1 MYRKVRNSYV
11 KYGRRPE
18 TGVRPHCNIED
29 RKIEKMKQNS
39 NTEEV
44 PEGKGK
50 GTLVGRAVW
59 AVCLFCLLAAV
70 FVWRMGVQRAEKEPV
85 SVPQEAMLAGT
96 AGEGAYFLLSAV
108 EDAKEQ
114 VQVDSCEVLSDG
126 ERFTLSGTAKV
137 LPEGD
142 DGRFYLFAL
151 EVYEEAIPEGEE
163 PIAQTKAAEKFRLTA
178 DVGQYGEDSRLYD
191 KFVVGVKKD
200 GRYVAV
206 STPHYITNPEA
217 LADYTEPFPET
228 DSIKGLLVDSQKLG
242 TTELDELGV
251 KHAVYNVTLS
261 RLLGPTTDKNYPTI
275 IYTYNGKDY
284 ELNGRVVSEYD
295 YAFSTLTKKGIVT
308 TAILLND
315 RSEDQMQMIH
325 PLSRDGDAYYYA
337 FNAAEKEGSEYL
349 AAVVSFLAERYRDT
363 EHGIVMNWIVG
374 NEINV
379 RSLWN
384 YMSYVDLKTYV
395 REYVRAFRICYNVIR
410 SINANARVYISLDQQ
425 WDRELSSESSYNSR
439 DVLDEFNAQIKKEGN
454 ISWGL
459 AHHPYS
465 IPMTWPK
472 FWDMSGQ
479 DERLVQDSED
489 TSVVT
494 IYNIGVVTDY
504 LQKEEFLDPDGQV
517 RHFLLSEMGFSSAY
531 GEDAQAAAFVYA
543 YYIAENDP
551 YIDAMILSRET
562 DAAEEVSQGLAL
574 GLSYQNGR
582 RKMIYD
588 VFKYIDTDQAEE
600 YTQFALDY
608 IGISDW
614 SEVIDMQED

>member
-1 MYRKVRNSYV
+1 
-11 KYGRRPE
+11 
-18 TGVRPHCNIED
+18 
-29 RKIEKMKQNS
+29 MKRTS
-39 NTEEV
+39 KKEEV
-44 PEGKGK
+44 SERNGEEKTGGGAGDSSSGNK
-50 GTLVGRAVW
+50 NVLRGA
-59 AVCLFCLLAAV
+59 AIIVCALFLLAAAL
-70 FVWRMGVQRAEKEPV
+70 VWRASGQGGESGAV
-85 SVPQEAMLAGT
+85 SVPQEAALAGT
-96 AGEGAYFLLSAV
+96 AGEGAYFFLSAV
-108 EDAKEQ
+108 EEAREQ
-114 VQVDSCEVLSDG
+114 IQVEACEVLPDG
-126 ERFTLSGTAKV
+126 KNFALSGSAREIPV
-137 LPEGD
+137 ND

-151 EVYEEAIPEGEE
+151 EVYEETIPEGEE
-163 PIAQTKAAEKFRLTA
+163 PVAWTKAASQFTLTA
-178 DVGQYGEDSRLYD
+178 GVCGEGEAFRLYD
-191 KFVVGVKKD
+191 KFVVAVKQN
-200 GRYVAV
+200 GRYMAV
-206 STPHYITNPEA
+206 STPRYITNPEV
-217 LADYTEPFPET
+217 LSDYTEPFPES

-251 KHAVYNVTLS
+251 KHAVYNIPLS
-261 RLLGPTTDKNYPTI
+261 RLLGPTTDRNYPTI
-275 IYTYNGKDY
+275 TYTYNGKDY

-295 YAFSTLTKKGIVT
+295 YAFSTLTEKGIVS

-315 RSEDQMQMIH
+315 KSDEYPQMIH

-337 FNAAEKEGSEYL
+337 FNAAEEEGCEYL

-363 EHGIVMNWIVG
+363 EHGIVMNWVVG

-425 WDRELSSESSYNSR
+425 WNRELTGESSYNSKA
-439 DVLDEFNAQIKKEGN
+439 VLDEFNEQIMEEGN
-454 ISWGL
+454 IGWGL

-465 IPMTWPK
+465 LPMTWPK
-472 FWDMSGQ
+472 FWEMSGR
-479 DERLVQDSED
+479 DAGLVLDSEN
-489 TSVVT
+489 TPVVT

-504 LQKEEFLDPDGQV
+504 LQKEEFLDPDGEV
-517 RHFLLSEMGFSSAY
+517 RPFLLSEMGFSSAY

-543 YYIAENDP
+543 YYIAESNP
-551 YIDAMILSRET
+551 YIDALILSRET

-588 VFKYIDTDQAEE
+588 VFKYIDTDQEEE
-600 YTQFALDY
+600 YTGFALDY

-614 SEVIDMQED
+614 SEVIEGAE

>member
-1 MYRKVRNSYV
+1 
-11 KYGRRPE
+11 
-18 TGVRPHCNIED
+18 
-29 RKIEKMKQNS
+29 MKRTS
-39 NTEEV
+39 KTEEV
-44 PEGKGK
+44 PEGSGEARSDSKAGHPLSRRK
-50 GTLVGRAVW
+50 NVLRGA
-59 AVCLFCLLAAV
+59 AFIVCVLFLLAAV
-70 FVWRMGVQRAEKEPV
+70 LFWRLSGQGKEGEPV
-85 SVPQEAMLAGT
+85 SVPQEAVMAGT
-96 AGEGAYFLLSAV
+96 AGEGAYFLLSAM
-108 EDAKEQ
+108 EDAQEQ
-114 VQVDSCEVLSDG
+114 IQVESCMALSDG
-126 ERFTLSGTAKV
+126 ENFSLSGTAQRI
-137 LPEGD
+137 PAND

-151 EVYEEAIPEGEE
+151 EVYEESIPEGEE
-163 PIAQTKAAEKFRLTA
+163 PIAQTEAARNFTLTA
-178 DVGQYGEDSRLYD
+178 AINEYQADSHLYD
-191 KFVVGVKKD
+191 KFVVAVKQN
-200 GRYVAV
+200 GRYLAV

-217 LADYTEPFPET
+217 IADYTAAFPEV

-251 KHAVYNVTLS
+251 KHAVYNVPLS

-275 IYTYNGKDY
+275 TYTYNGKDY

-295 YAFSTLTKKGIVT
+295 YAFSTLTEKGIVT

-315 RSEDQMQMIH
+315 KSEDYPQMIH
-325 PLSRDGDAYYYA
+325 PLSRDGNAYYYA
-337 FNAAEKEGSEYL
+337 FNAAEEEGSEYL

-363 EHGIVMNWIVG
+363 EHGIVMNWIIG

-384 YMSYVDLKTYV
+384 YMQYVDLETYV
-395 REYVRAFRICYNVIR
+395 REYVRAFRICYNVIK
-410 SINANARVYISLDQQ
+410 SANANARVYISLDQQ
-425 WDRELSSESSYNSR
+425 WNRELTGNSSYNSKAI
-439 DVLDEFNAQIKKEGN
+439 LDEFNAQITEEGN
-454 ISWGL
+454 IGWGL

-479 DERLVQDSED
+479 DERLVKDTED

-494 IYNIGVVTDY
+494 IYNIGVITDY

-551 YIDAMILSRET
+551 YIDALILSRET

-582 RKMIYD
+582 KKMIYD
-588 VFKYIDTDQAEE
+588 VYKYIDTDQAEE

-614 SEVIDMQED
+614 SEVIEMQEDQDSSGPDQG

>member
-1 MYRKVRNSYV
+1 
-11 KYGRRPE
+11 
-18 TGVRPHCNIED
+18 
-29 RKIEKMKQNS
+29 MKRTS
-39 NTEEV
+39 KKEEV
-44 PEGKGK
+44 PEGSGEDRSDSKAGHPLA
-50 GTLVGRAVW
+50 GHRNVLRGAAVI
-59 AVCLFCLLAAV
+59 VCVLFLLAAAL
-70 FVWRMGVQRAEKEPV
+70 FWRLNGQGREGEPV
-85 SVPQEAMLAGT
+85 SVPQGAVTAGGG
-96 AGEGAYFLLSAV
+96 GEGAYFLLSAM
-108 EDAKEQ
+108 EDAQEQ
-114 VQVDSCEVLSDG
+114 IQVEACEVLSDG
-126 ERFTLSGTAKV
+126 ENFALSGTAQRI
-137 LPEGD
+137 PAND
-142 DGRFYLFAL
+142 DDRFYLFAL
-151 EVYEEAIPEGEE
+151 EVYEESIPEGEE
-163 PIAQTKAAEKFRLTA
+163 PIAQTEAARNFTLTA
-178 DVGQYGEDSRLYD
+178 AINEYQEDSRLYD
-191 KFVVGVKKD
+191 KFVVAVKQN
-200 GRYVAV
+200 GMYLAV
-206 STPHYITNPEA
+206 STPHYITNPEE
-217 LADYTEPFPET
+217 LADYKEPFPEA

-251 KHAVYNVTLS
+251 KHAVYNVPLS

-275 IYTYNGKDY
+275 TYTYNGKDY

-295 YAFSTLTKKGIVT
+295 YAFSTLTEKGIVT

-315 RSEDQMQMIH
+315 KSEAYQQMIH
-325 PLSRDGDAYYYA
+325 PLSRDGNAYYYA
-337 FNAAEKEGSEYL
+337 FNAAEEEGSEYL

-363 EHGIVMNWIVG
+363 EHGIVMNWVVG

-384 YMSYVDLKTYV
+384 YMKYVDLETYV
-395 REYVRAFRICYNVIR
+395 REYVRAFRICYNVIK
-410 SINANARVYISLDQQ
+410 SANANARVYISLDQQ
-425 WDRELSSESSYNSR
+425 WNRELTGNSSYNSKAI
-439 DVLDEFNAQIKKEGN
+439 LDEFNAQITEEGN
-454 ISWGL
+454 IGWGL

-479 DERLVQDSED
+479 DERLVQDSEN

-494 IYNIGVVTDY
+494 IYNIGVITDY

-551 YIDAMILSRET
+551 YIDALILSTEPAA
-562 DAAEEVSQGLAL
+562 AAEVSHGLAL

-582 RKMIYD
+582 KKMIYD
-588 VFKYIDTDQAEE
+588 VFKYIDTDREEE

-614 SEVIDMQED
+614 SEVIDIREDQDSSEAAQR

>member
-1 MYRKVRNSYV
+1 MQREK
-11 KYGRRPE
+11 E
-18 TGVRPHCNIED
+18 TAGE
-29 RKIEKMKQNS
+29 MKPSS

-44 PEGKGK
+44 PE
-50 GTLVGRAVW
+50 
-59 AVCLFCLLAAV
+59 
-70 FVWRMGVQRAEKEPV
+70 EN
-85 SVPQEAMLAGT
+85 
-96 AGEGAYFLLSAV
+96 GEGRRVRYQTGHILGGAAFVVCVLFLLSALMAGCGNSRGKGAEAAFGTQEAVTTGRAGEGVWFTEV
-108 EDAKEQ
+108 ESAVSQ
-114 VQVDSCEVLSDG
+114 VRVDSCEALSDG
-126 ERFTLSGTAKV
+126 ERFSVSGTAPL
-137 LPEGD
+137 LPESD

-151 EVYEEAIPEGEE
+151 EVYEESIPAGGE
-163 PIAQTKAAEKFRLTA
+163 PIAQTDLAREFSLTA
-178 DVGQYGEDSRLYD
+178 EIRGYEEDSRLYD
-191 KFVVGVKKD
+191 KFVVAVKRD
-200 GRYVAV
+200 GRYIAV
-206 STPHYITNPEA
+206 STPHYITNPEV
-217 LADYTEPFPET
+217 LADYTEPFPEV

-251 KHAVYNVTLS
+251 KHAVYNIPLS
-261 RLLGPTTDKNYPTI
+261 RLLGPTTDRNYPTI
-275 IYTYNGKDY
+275 IYTYNGREY

-295 YAFSTLTKKGIVT
+295 YAFSTLTAKGIVS

-315 RSEDQMQMIH
+315 RSEDWPQMIH

-337 FNAAEKEGSEYL
+337 FNAAEEEGSEYL

-384 YMSYVDLKTYV
+384 YMQYVDLKTYV
-395 REYVRAFRICYNVIR
+395 REYVRAFRICYNVIK
-410 SINANARVYISLDQQ
+410 SVNANARVYISLDQQ
-425 WDRELSSESSYNSR
+425 WDRELTGEESYNSR
-439 DVLDEFNAQIKKEGN
+439 DILDEFNAQITKEGN
-454 ISWGL
+454 IGWGM

-479 DERLVQDSED
+479 DERLVKDAED
-489 TSVVT
+489 TPVVT
-494 IYNIGVVTDY
+494 IYNIEVVTDY

-582 RKMIYD
+582 RKMIYE

-614 SEVIDMQED
+614 SEVIGTRERK

>member
-1 MYRKVRNSYV
+1 MAGCGN
-11 KYGRRPE
+11 GR
-18 TGVRPHCNIED
+18 
-29 RKIEKMKQNS
+29 
-39 NTEEV
+39 
-44 PEGKGK
+44 GKGAEAAF
-50 GTLVGRAVW
+50 GT
-59 AVCLFCLLAAV
+59 
-70 FVWRMGVQRAEKEPV
+70 
-85 SVPQEAMLAGT
+85 QEAVTTGR
-96 AGEGAYFLLSAV
+96 AGEGVWFTEVESAV
-108 EDAKEQ
+108 SQ
-114 VQVDSCEVLSDG
+114 VRVDSCEALSDG
-126 ERFTLSGTAKV
+126 ERFSVSGTAPL
-137 LPEGD
+137 LPESD

-151 EVYEEAIPEGEE
+151 EVYEESIPAGGE
-163 PIAQTKAAEKFRLTA
+163 PIAQTDLAREFSLTA
-178 DVGQYGEDSRLYD
+178 EIRGYEEDSRLYD
-191 KFVVGVKKD
+191 KFVVAVKRD
-200 GRYVAV
+200 GRYIAV
-206 STPHYITNPEA
+206 STPHYITNPEV
-217 LADYTEPFPET
+217 LADYTEPFPEV

-251 KHAVYNVTLS
+251 KHAVYNIPLS
-261 RLLGPTTDKNYPTI
+261 RLLGPTTDRNYPTI
-275 IYTYNGKDY
+275 IYTYNGKEY

-295 YAFSTLTKKGIVT
+295 YAFSTLTAKGIVS

-315 RSEDQMQMIH
+315 RSEDWPQMIH

-337 FNAAEKEGSEYL
+337 FNAAEEEGSEYL

-384 YMSYVDLKTYV
+384 YMQYVDLKTYV

-410 SINANARVYISLDQQ
+410 SVNANARVYISLDQQ
-425 WDRELSSESSYNSR
+425 WNRELTGEDSYNSR
-439 DVLDEFNAQIKKEGN
+439 DILDEFNEQITQGGN
-454 ISWGL
+454 ISWGM

-479 DERLVQDSED
+479 DARLVQDTED
-489 TSVVT
+489 TPVVT

-517 RHFLLSEMGFSSAY
+517 RHFLLSEMGFTSAY

-582 RKMIYD
+582 RKMIYE
-588 VFKYIDTDQAEE
+588 VFKYIDTEREEE

-608 IGISDW
+608 VGISDW
-614 SEVIDMQED
+614 AEVIGTSERK

>member
-1 MYRKVRNSYV
+1 
-11 KYGRRPE
+11 
-18 TGVRPHCNIED
+18 
-29 RKIEKMKQNS
+29 MKSTS

-44 PEGKGK
+44 PEDNGKGAFPGYQWSYK
-50 GTLVGRAVW
+50 RYGA
-59 AVCLFCLLAAV
+59 AFIVCVLFLFSALLTGCA
-70 FVWRMGVQRAEKEPV
+70 GGGK
-85 SVPQEAMLAGT
+85 QEAAGGVEEEMLAGR
-96 AGEGAYFLLSAV
+96 AGEGLLFSEVESAV
-108 EDAKEQ
+108 SQ
-114 VQVDSCEVLSDG
+114 VRVDSCEALADG
-126 ERFTLSGTAKV
+126 ERFCLSGTAAF
-137 LPEGD
+137 LPESD
-142 DGRFYLFAL
+142 DGKFYLFAL
-151 EVYEEAIPEGEE
+151 EVYEEAIPEGEA
-163 PIAQTKAAEKFRLTA
+163 PIAQTDLAREFSLTA
-178 DVGQYGEDSRLYD
+178 EIREYEEDSRLYD
-191 KFVVGVKKD
+191 KFVVAVKQN
-200 GRYVAV
+200 GGYTAV
-206 STPHYITNPEA
+206 TAPQYITNPEI

-251 KHAVYNVTLS
+251 KHAVYNIPLS
-261 RLLGPTTDKNYPTI
+261 RLLGPTTDRNYPTI
-275 IYTYNGKDY
+275 IYTYNGKEY

-295 YAFSTLTKKGIVT
+295 YAFSTLTAKGIVS

-315 RSEDQMQMIH
+315 RSEDWPQMIH

-337 FNAAEKEGSEYL
+337 FNAAEEEGSEYL

-384 YMSYVDLKTYV
+384 YMQYVDLKTYV

-410 SINANARVYISLDQQ
+410 SVNANARVYISLDQQ
-425 WDRELSSESSYNSR
+425 WNRELTGEDSYNSR
-439 DVLDEFNAQIKKEGN
+439 DILDEFNEQITQGGN
-454 ISWGL
+454 ISWGM

-479 DERLVQDSED
+479 DARLVQDTED
-489 TSVVT
+489 TPVVT

-504 LQKEEFLDPDGQV
+504 LQKEEFLDLDGQV
-517 RHFLLSEMGFSSAY
+517 RHFLLSEMGFTSAY

-582 RKMIYD
+582 RKMIYE
-588 VFKYIDTDQAEE
+588 VFKYIDTEREEE

-608 IGISDW
+608 VGISDW
-614 SEVIDMQED
+614 AEVIGTSERK

>member
-1 MYRKVRNSYV
+1 
-11 KYGRRPE
+11 
-18 TGVRPHCNIED
+18 
-29 RKIEKMKQNS
+29 MKRTS
-39 NTEEV
+39 KKEEV
-44 PEGKGK
+44 PEGSGEDRSDSKAGHPLA
-50 GTLVGRAVW
+50 GHRNVLRGAAVI
-59 AVCLFCLLAAV
+59 VCVLFLLAAAL
-70 FVWRMGVQRAEKEPV
+70 FWRLNGQGREGEAV
-85 SVPQEAMLAGT
+85 SVPQEAVMAGT
-96 AGEGAYFLLSAV
+96 AGEGAYFLLSAM
-108 EDAKEQ
+108 EDAQEQ
-114 VQVDSCEVLSDG
+114 IQVEACEVLSDG
-126 ERFTLSGTAKV
+126 ENFALSGTAQRI
-137 LPEGD
+137 PAND

-151 EVYEEAIPEGEE
+151 EVYEESIPEGE
-163 PIAQTKAAEKFRLTA
+163 PIAQTEAARNFTLTA
-178 DVGQYGEDSRLYD
+178 TINEYQEDSRLYD
-191 KFVVGVKKD
+191 KFVVAVKQN
-200 GRYVAV
+200 GMYLAV
-206 STPHYITNPEA
+206 STPHYITNPEE
-217 LADYTEPFPET
+217 LADYKEPFPEA

-251 KHAVYNVTLS
+251 KHAVYNVPLS

-275 IYTYNGKDY
+275 TYTYNGKDY

-295 YAFSTLTKKGIVT
+295 YAFSTLTEKGIVT

-315 RSEDQMQMIH
+315 KSEAYPQMIH
-325 PLSRDGDAYYYA
+325 PLSRDGNAYYYA
-337 FNAAEKEGSEYL
+337 FNAAEEEGSEYL

-363 EHGIVMNWIVG
+363 EHGIVMNWVVG

-384 YMSYVDLKTYV
+384 YMKYVDLETYV
-395 REYVRAFRICYNVIR
+395 REYVRAFRICYNVIK
-410 SINANARVYISLDQQ
+410 SANANARVYISLDQQ
-425 WDRELSSESSYNSR
+425 WNRELTGNSSYNSKAI
-439 DVLDEFNAQIKKEGN
+439 LDEFNAQITEEGN
-454 ISWGL
+454 IGWGL

-479 DERLVQDSED
+479 DERLVQDSEN

-494 IYNIGVVTDY
+494 IYNIGVITDY

-551 YIDAMILSRET
+551 YIDALILSRET

-582 RKMIYD
+582 KKMIYD

-614 SEVIDMQED
+614 SEVIEMQEDQDSSGPDQG

>member
-1 MYRKVRNSYV
+1 MQREK
-11 KYGRRPE
+11 E
-18 TGVRPHCNIED
+18 TAGE
-29 RKIEKMKQNS
+29 MKPSS

-44 PEGKGK
+44 PE
-50 GTLVGRAVW
+50 
-59 AVCLFCLLAAV
+59 
-70 FVWRMGVQRAEKEPV
+70 EN
-85 SVPQEAMLAGT
+85 
-96 AGEGAYFLLSAV
+96 GEGRRVRYQTGHILGGAAFVVCVLFLLSALMAGCGNGRGKGAEAAFGTQEAVTTGRAGEGVWFTEV
-108 EDAKEQ
+108 ESAVSQ
-114 VQVDSCEVLSDG
+114 VRVDSCEALSDG
-126 ERFTLSGTAKV
+126 ERFSVSGTAPL
-137 LPEGD
+137 LPESD

-151 EVYEEAIPEGEE
+151 EVYEESIPAGGE
-163 PIAQTKAAEKFRLTA
+163 PIAQTDLAREFSLTA
-178 DVGQYGEDSRLYD
+178 EIRGYEEDSRLYD
-191 KFVVGVKKD
+191 KFVVAVKRD
-200 GRYVAV
+200 GRYIAV
-206 STPHYITNPEA
+206 STPHYITNPEV
-217 LADYTEPFPET
+217 LADYTEPFPEV

-251 KHAVYNVTLS
+251 KHAVYNIPLS
-261 RLLGPTTDKNYPTI
+261 RLLGPTTDRNYPTI
-275 IYTYNGKDY
+275 IYTYNGREY

-295 YAFSTLTKKGIVT
+295 YAFSTLTAKGIVS

-315 RSEDQMQMIH
+315 RSEDWPQMIH

-337 FNAAEKEGSEYL
+337 FNAAEEEGSEYL

-384 YMSYVDLKTYV
+384 YMQYVDLKTYV

-410 SINANARVYISLDQQ
+410 SVNANARVYISLDQQ
-425 WDRELSSESSYNSR
+425 WNRELTGEDSYNSR
-439 DVLDEFNAQIKKEGN
+439 DILDEFNEQITQGGN
-454 ISWGL
+454 ISWGM

-479 DERLVQDSED
+479 DARLVQDTED
-489 TSVVT
+489 TPVVT

-517 RHFLLSEMGFSSAY
+517 RHFLLSEMGFTSAY

-551 YIDAMILSRET
+551 HIDAMILSRET

-582 RKMIYD
+582 RKMIYE
-588 VFKYIDTDQAEE
+588 VFKYIDTEREEE

-608 IGISDW
+608 VGISDW
-614 SEVIDMQED
+614 AEVIGTSERK

>member
-1 MYRKVRNSYV
+1 
-11 KYGRRPE
+11 
-18 TGVRPHCNIED
+18 
-29 RKIEKMKQNS
+29 MKRTS
-39 NTEEV
+39 KKEEV
-44 PEGKGK
+44 PEGSGEDRSDSKAGHPLA
-50 GTLVGRAVW
+50 GHRNVLRGAAVI
-59 AVCLFCLLAAV
+59 VCVLFLLAAAL
-70 FVWRMGVQRAEKEPV
+70 FWRLNGQGREGEAV
-85 SVPQEAMLAGT
+85 SVPQEAVMAGT
-96 AGEGAYFLLSAV
+96 AGEGAYFLLSAM
-108 EDAKEQ
+108 EDAQEQ
-114 VQVDSCEVLSDG
+114 IQVEACEVLSDG
-126 ERFTLSGTAKV
+126 ENFALSGTAQRI
-137 LPEGD
+137 PAND

-151 EVYEEAIPEGEE
+151 EVYEESIPEGE
-163 PIAQTKAAEKFRLTA
+163 PIAQTEAARNFTLTA
-178 DVGQYGEDSRLYD
+178 TINEYQEDSRLYD
-191 KFVVGVKKD
+191 KFVVAVKQN
-200 GRYVAV
+200 GMYLAV
-206 STPHYITNPEA
+206 STPHYITNPEE
-217 LADYTEPFPET
+217 LADYKEPFPEA

-251 KHAVYNVTLS
+251 KHAVYNVPLS

-275 IYTYNGKDY
+275 TYTYNGKDY

-295 YAFSTLTKKGIVT
+295 YAFSTLTEKGIVT

-315 RSEDQMQMIH
+315 KSEAYPQMIH
-325 PLSRDGDAYYYA
+325 PLSRDGNAYYYA
-337 FNAAEKEGSEYL
+337 FNAAEEEGSEYL

-363 EHGIVMNWIVG
+363 EHGIVMNWVVG

-384 YMSYVDLKTYV
+384 YMKYVDLETYV
-395 REYVRAFRICYNVIR
+395 REYVRAFRICYNVIK
-410 SINANARVYISLDQQ
+410 SANANARVYISLDQQ
-425 WDRELSSESSYNSR
+425 WNRELTGNSSYNSKAI
-439 DVLDEFNAQIKKEGN
+439 LDEFNAQITEEGN
-454 ISWGL
+454 IGWGL

-479 DERLVQDSED
+479 DERLVQDSEN

-494 IYNIGVVTDY
+494 IYNIGVITDY

-551 YIDAMILSRET
+551 YIDALILSRET

-582 RKMIYD
+582 KKMIYD

-614 SEVIDMQED
+614 SEVIDMQEDQDSSGPDQG

>member
-1 MYRKVRNSYV
+1 MQREK
-11 KYGRRPE
+11 E
-18 TGVRPHCNIED
+18 TAGE
-29 RKIEKMKQNS
+29 MKPSS

-44 PEGKGK
+44 PE
-50 GTLVGRAVW
+50 
-59 AVCLFCLLAAV
+59 
-70 FVWRMGVQRAEKEPV
+70 EN
-85 SVPQEAMLAGT
+85 
-96 AGEGAYFLLSAV
+96 GEGRRVRYQTGHILGGAAFVVCVLFLLSALMAGCGNGRGKGAEAAFGTQEAVTTGRAGEGVWFTEV
-108 EDAKEQ
+108 ESAVSQ
-114 VQVDSCEVLSDG
+114 VRVDSCEALSDG
-126 ERFTLSGTAKV
+126 ERFSVSGTAPL
-137 LPEGD
+137 LPESD

-151 EVYEEAIPEGEE
+151 EVYEESIPAGGE
-163 PIAQTKAAEKFRLTA
+163 PIAQTDLAREFSLTA
-178 DVGQYGEDSRLYD
+178 EIRGYEEDSRLYD
-191 KFVVGVKKD
+191 KFVVAVKRD
-200 GRYVAV
+200 GRYIAV
-206 STPHYITNPEA
+206 STPHYITNPEV
-217 LADYTEPFPET
+217 LADYTEPFPEV

-251 KHAVYNVTLS
+251 KHAVYNIPLS
-261 RLLGPTTDKNYPTI
+261 RLLGPTTDRNYPTI
-275 IYTYNGKDY
+275 IYTYNGREY

-295 YAFSTLTKKGIVT
+295 YAFSTLTAKGIVS

-315 RSEDQMQMIH
+315 RSEDWPQMIH

-337 FNAAEKEGSEYL
+337 FNAAEEEGSEYL

-384 YMSYVDLKTYV
+384 YMQYVDLKTYV
-395 REYVRAFRICYNVIR
+395 REYVRAFRICYNVIK
-410 SINANARVYISLDQQ
+410 SVNANARVYISLDQQ
-425 WDRELSSESSYNSR
+425 WDRELTGEESYNSR
-439 DVLDEFNAQIKKEGN
+439 DILDEFNAQITKEGN
-454 ISWGL
+454 IGWGM

-479 DERLVQDSED
+479 DERLVKDAED
-489 TSVVT
+489 TPVVT
-494 IYNIGVVTDY
+494 IYNIEVVTDY

-582 RKMIYD
+582 RKMIYE

-614 SEVIDMQED
+614 SEVIGTRERK

>member
-1 MYRKVRNSYV
+1 
-11 KYGRRPE
+11 
-18 TGVRPHCNIED
+18 
-29 RKIEKMKQNS
+29 MKRTS
-39 NTEEV
+39 KKEEV
-44 PEGKGK
+44 PEGSGEDRSDSKAGHPLA
-50 GTLVGRAVW
+50 GHRNVLRGAAVI
-59 AVCLFCLLAAV
+59 VCVLFLLAAAL
-70 FVWRMGVQRAEKEPV
+70 FWRLNGQGREGEAV
-85 SVPQEAMLAGT
+85 SVPQEAVMAGT
-96 AGEGAYFLLSAV
+96 AGEGAYFLLSAM
-108 EDAKEQ
+108 EDAQEQ
-114 VQVDSCEVLSDG
+114 IQVEACEVLSDG
-126 ERFTLSGTAKV
+126 ENFALSGTAQRI
-137 LPEGD
+137 PAND

-151 EVYEEAIPEGEE
+151 EVYEESIPEGE
-163 PIAQTKAAEKFRLTA
+163 PIAQTEAARNFTLTA
-178 DVGQYGEDSRLYD
+178 TINEYQEDSRLYD
-191 KFVVGVKKD
+191 KFVVAVKQN
-200 GRYVAV
+200 GMYLAV
-206 STPHYITNPEA
+206 STPHYITNPEE
-217 LADYTEPFPET
+217 LADYKEPFPEA

-251 KHAVYNVTLS
+251 KHAVYNVPLS

-275 IYTYNGKDY
+275 TYTYNGKDY

-295 YAFSTLTKKGIVT
+295 YAFSTLTEKGIVT

-315 RSEDQMQMIH
+315 KSEDYPQMIH
-325 PLSRDGDAYYYA
+325 PLSRDGNAYYYA
-337 FNAAEKEGSEYL
+337 FNAAEEEGSEYL

-384 YMSYVDLKTYV
+384 YMQYVDLETYV
-395 REYVRAFRICYNVIR
+395 REYVRAFRICYNVIK
-410 SINANARVYISLDQQ
+410 SANANARVYISLDQQ
-425 WDRELSSESSYNSR
+425 WNRELTGNSSYNSKAI
-439 DVLDEFNAQIKKEGN
+439 LDEFNAQITEEGN
-454 ISWGL
+454 IGWGL

-479 DERLVQDSED
+479 DERLVKDTED

-494 IYNIGVVTDY
+494 IYNIGVITDY

-551 YIDAMILSRET
+551 YIDALILSRET

-582 RKMIYD
+582 KKMIYD
-588 VFKYIDTDQAEE
+588 VYKYIDTDQAEE

-614 SEVIDMQED
+614 SEVIEMQEDQDSSGPDQG

>member
-1 MYRKVRNSYV
+1 MQREK
-11 KYGRRPE
+11 E
-18 TGVRPHCNIED
+18 TAGE
-29 RKIEKMKQNS
+29 MKPSS

-44 PEGKGK
+44 PE
-50 GTLVGRAVW
+50 
-59 AVCLFCLLAAV
+59 
-70 FVWRMGVQRAEKEPV
+70 EN
-85 SVPQEAMLAGT
+85 
-96 AGEGAYFLLSAV
+96 GEGRRVRYQTGHILGGAAFVVCVLFLLSALMAGCGNGRGKGV
-108 EDAKEQ
+108 EAAFGTQEAVTTGRAGEGVWFTEVESAVSQ
-114 VQVDSCEVLSDG
+114 VRVDSCEALSDG
-126 ERFTLSGTAKV
+126 ERFSVSGTAPL
-137 LPEGD
+137 LPESD

-151 EVYEEAIPEGEE
+151 EVYEESIPAGGE
-163 PIAQTKAAEKFRLTA
+163 PIAQTDLAREFSLTA
-178 DVGQYGEDSRLYD
+178 EIRGYEEDSRLYD
-191 KFVVGVKKD
+191 KFVVAVKRD
-200 GRYVAV
+200 GRYIAV
-206 STPHYITNPEA
+206 STPHYITNPEV
-217 LADYTEPFPET
+217 LADYTEPFPEV

-251 KHAVYNVTLS
+251 KHAVYNIPLS
-261 RLLGPTTDKNYPTI
+261 RLLGPTTDRNYPTI
-275 IYTYNGKDY
+275 IYTYNGREY

-295 YAFSTLTKKGIVT
+295 YAFSTLTAKGIVS

-315 RSEDQMQMIH
+315 RSEDWPQMIH

-337 FNAAEKEGSEYL
+337 FNAAEEEGSEYL

-384 YMSYVDLKTYV
+384 YMQYVDLKTYV
-395 REYVRAFRICYNVIR
+395 REYVRAFRICYNVIK
-410 SINANARVYISLDQQ
+410 SVNANARVYISLDQQ
-425 WDRELSSESSYNSR
+425 WDRELTGEESYNSR
-439 DVLDEFNAQIKKEGN
+439 DILDEFNAQITKEGN
-454 ISWGL
+454 IGWGM

-479 DERLVQDSED
+479 DERLVKDTED
-489 TSVVT
+489 TPVVT
-494 IYNIGVVTDY
+494 IYNIEVVTDY

-582 RKMIYD
+582 RKMIYE

-614 SEVIDMQED
+614 SEVIGTRERK